1 MPWSEHLQI
10 LSSNPYLCM
19 RPRRRSIGKKI
30 PILPRLLRLLR
41 LIRSAQ
47 RLGENRRSNQAHT
60 KSQKPQR
67 TTAPCVVCPRL
78 LRHHDPHCPSSI
90 AKSTTLLFH
99 ELSRARAL
107 KAFGDHLEF
116 DVAGVRHL
124 ARSFLCDF
132 GVVIPSQPRCQFTLV
147 SFAVRDAESS
157 REGRPP
163 IWNAF
168 VADEQIVVEERT
180 RFRGAEKLPALGAA
194 LHAKQSQGPN
204 QIVEI
209 VLNP

>member
-1 MPWSEHLQI
+1 MLGNSPLRFDPLASCCQDCSHCFDSSEVPSTLEKI
-10 LSSNPYLCM
+10 ADRTKPT
-19 RPRRRSIGKKI
+19 RRGKK
-30 PILPRLLRLLR
+30 PP
-41 LIRSAQ
+41 
-47 RLGENRRSNQAHT
+47 
-60 KSQKPQR
+60 R

-78 LRHHDPHCPSSI
+78 LRHRDPHRTSSI
-90 AKSTTLLFH
+90 AKSATLLFH

-124 ARSFLCDF
+124 ARSFLYDF
-132 GVVIPSQPRCQFTLV
+132 GVVIPSQPRCQFPLN
-147 SFAVRDAESS
+147 SLPVRDAESS
-157 REGRPP
+157 RAGRPP

-168 VADEQIVVEERT
+168 VAHEQTVVEERA

-194 LHAKQSQGPN
+194 LDAKQSQGPN